1 MTRILAFAGKKQSGK
16 NSCCSFLHGYQMRSY
31 KLVDSFDLTTDGH
44 LVIDST
50 SVGADGEKKTT
61 KGAIDV
67 TRTDLEFGMW
77 AAENMWPFIKHYSF
91 ASALKEI
98 AAGLFGL
105 TKSQCYGTDL
115 DKNSLTWLRWESL
128 PGYEGDKEGRM
139 TAREFLQYF
148 GTDICRQIHPD
159 IWTDRTLKNIREEES
174 LLAVISD
181 CRFPNESEAVQ
192 RAGGKVIRLTRG
204 DDTNDLH
211 SSESSVD
218 DIEYDAIIDNK
229 ELTLAETNV
238 KVLSLLEEW
247 GWLGDVIQPEM
258 PEPVE
263 DKPQL
268 VGGIKKIKE

>member
-31 KLVDSFDLTTDGH
+31 NLVDSFDLTTEGH
-44 LVIDST
+44 LVIDSV
-50 SVGADGEKKTT
+50 SVGVDGEKKTT

-98 AAGLFGL
+98 ATGLFGL

-115 DKNSLTWLRWESL
+115 DKNSLTWLRWEGL

-139 TAREFLQYF
+139 TAREFLQHF

-218 DIEYDAIIDNK
+218 DIECDAIVDNK

>member
-31 KLVDSFDLTTDGH
+31 NLVDSFDLTTDGH
-44 LVIDST
+44 LVIDSV
-50 SVGADGEKKTT
+50 SVGVDGEKKTT

-91 ASALKEI
+91 ASTLKEI
-98 AAGLFGL
+98 ATGLFGL
-105 TKSQCYGTDL
+105 TKSQCYGADL

-204 DDTNDLH
+204 DDTKDLH
-211 SSESSVD
+211 SSESSVE

-268 VGGIKKIKE
+268 VGGIRKIKE

>member
-31 KLVDSFDLTTDGH
+31 NLVDSFDLTTDGH
-44 LVIDST
+44 LVIDSV
-50 SVGADGEKKTT
+50 SVGVDGEKKTT

-91 ASALKEI
+91 ASTLKEI
-98 AAGLFGL
+98 ATGLFGL
-105 TKSQCYGTDL
+105 TKSQCYGADL

-204 DDTNDLH
+204 DDTKDLH
-211 SSESSVD
+211 SSESSVE

>member
-31 KLVDSFDLTTDGH
+31 NLVDSFDLTTDGH
-44 LVIDST
+44 LVIDSV
-50 SVGADGEKKTT
+50 SVGVDGEKKTT
-61 KGAIDV
+61 KAAIDV

-91 ASALKEI
+91 ASTLKEI
-98 AAGLFGL
+98 ATGLFGL
-105 TKSQCYGTDL
+105 TKSQCYGADL

-204 DDTNDLH
+204 DDTKDLH
-211 SSESSVD
+211 SSESSVE

-268 VGGIKKIKE
+268 VGGIRKIKE